1 MELMK
6 KRGYMVRLYGGQ
18 EVYVETLNHLRLL
31 VEARLEWLINEAR
44 EDKFIPVITIL
55 EDITST
61 IAFTEVKS
69 LDLAESVEFSL
80 EEKSIR
86 DFFGFKI
93 SVDKDKVSARIID
106 KKKKKKKSRK

>member
-31 VEARLEWLINEAR
+31 VEARLEWLINKAK

-80 EEKSIR
+80 EEKNIR
-86 DFFGFKI
+86 DFFDFKI
-93 SVDKDKVSARIID
+93 SITKDKVLVKTID
-106 KKKKKKKSRK
+106 KKKKKKSRK